1 MQMYMYFLGF
11 PGDLTGVKVLV
22 YVLFAIDTL
31 QTVRV
36 ASLRNPAANK
46 VAHWCLFSFFP
57 TPLPSR

>member
-46 VAHWCLFSFFP
+46 VAYSCLLSFFP